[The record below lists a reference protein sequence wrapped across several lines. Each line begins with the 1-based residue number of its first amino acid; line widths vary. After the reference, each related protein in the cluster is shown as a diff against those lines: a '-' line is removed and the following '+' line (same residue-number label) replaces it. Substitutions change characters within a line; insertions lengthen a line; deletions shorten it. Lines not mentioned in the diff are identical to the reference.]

1 MSFPKGNLEG
11 IQRHYSVHNLSHEIP
26 KNDIE
31 EEEEKK
37 SKLQNTIHSPTEKN
51 LRQTEADLLSQTN
64 SQKKSLNPNEIELQE
79 KEEDIKIENTLMF
92 EQKNISVPKLYCHLS
107 KQTEKILLIFG
118 IIGSL
123 SSGVSGPLMTQLF
136 GGNNRWCIF
145 ITRY

>member
-64 SQKKSLNPNEIELQE
+64 SQKKRLNPNEIELQE
-79 KEEDIKIENTLMF
+79 KEEDIKIENTLIF
-92 EQKNISVPKLYCHLS
+92 LQKKNSVPKLYYRLS
-107 KQTEKILLIFG
+107 KQTEKIILIF
-118 IIGSL
+118 ITISL
-123 SSGVSGPLMTQLF
+123 ASGVSGPLMT
-136 GGNNRWCIF
+136 
-145 ITRY
+145 